1 MKIGQKIPYVS
12 GSLNSAVATPGSI
25 PYATTQFQQVEVG
38 TLIDLEPH
46 VNGQDDISMHIRV
59 ELSTVLNQ
67 ILIAGIEEPE
77 IGQQIDEAN
86 IRMKDGE
93 VSILGGL
100 SDRERTRAY
109 SGVPGFTN
117 LPLLGYLFGTRTRT
131 DVDQEVL
138 IAIIP
143 HIVRAPDLSDQA
155 NQGVYAGTD
164 TVPRVER
171 GAQPVQ
177 VSLPPVTGAPPVL
190 PNAPRGAAP
199 TPPATRAPLPSAPL
213 PNPPT
218 ANVQFPAALPEP
230 TVSPSQPHPQ

>member
-1 MKIGQKIPYVS
+1 LGEIP
-12 GSLNSAVATPGSI
+12 
-25 PYATTQFQQVEVG
+25 
-38 TLIDLEPH
+38 
-46 VNGQDDISMHIRV
+46 
-59 ELSTVLNQ
+59 
-67 ILIAGIEEPE
+67 IAGINEPE
-77 IGQQIDEAN
+77 IGQEIDEAN

-117 LPLLGYLFGTRTRT
+117 LPLLGYLFGTRTRH
-131 DVDQEVL
+131 DIDQEVL

-143 HIVRAPDLSDQA
+143 HIARAPDWGDQA
-155 NQGVYAGTD
+155 NQGVYAGTESIPK
-164 TVPRVER
+164 VQR
-171 GAQPVQ
+171 GTQPVQ

-190 PNAPRGAAP
+190 PKGTRGTALPP
-199 TPPATRAPLPSAPL
+199 TAPSAPL

-230 TVSPSQPHPQ
+230 TVSSSQPRPQ